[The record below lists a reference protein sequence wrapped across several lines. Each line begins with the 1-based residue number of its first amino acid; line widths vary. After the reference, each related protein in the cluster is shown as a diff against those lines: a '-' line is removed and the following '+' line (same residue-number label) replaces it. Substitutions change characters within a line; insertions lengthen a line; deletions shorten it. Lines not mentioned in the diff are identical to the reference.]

1 MTRPRLAARARLHH
15 DRHSGEWLLLY
26 PERGLALNAT
36 AVAVVRLLTGEHDLP
51 AIVARVHATAPGAS
65 RDVVERDVR
74 TFLDRLIDRRLV
86 EDAG

>member
-1 MTRPRLAARARLHH
+1 MTHPRLAARARLHH

-36 AVAVVRLLTGEHDLP
+36 AVAVVRLLTGEHDVP
-51 AIVARVHATAPGAS
+51 AIVERVHATAPTAT
-65 RDVVERDVR
+65 RAMVERDVR
-74 TFLDRLIDRRLV
+74 AFLDRLIERRLV